1 MTHNDNRFEDI
12 ETKIS
17 FQEHLLENLND
28 ALTSQ
33 QRQLDDLKRQIMKI
47 SDMMESPQE
56 MQTGHSDEEAPP
68 PHY

>member
-1 MTHNDNRFEDI
+1 MTHHDTRFEDI

-17 FQEHLLENLND
+17 FQEHLLENLNE

-33 QRQLDDLKRQIMKI
+33 QRQLDDLKRQMTK
-47 SDMMESPQE
+47 MTQMLESPQN
-56 MQTGHSDEEAPP
+56 QQISNPDEEAPP